1 MSLILLLLQRR
12 QSKICCRCSKD
23 ASRMLQVLE
32 AALPEHTANV
42 VLKAEA
48 KDEAVADA
56 EAETETETSTAATL
70 R

>member
-1 MSLILLLLQRR
+1 
-12 QSKICCRCSKD
+12 
-23 ASRMLQVLE
+23 MLQVLE

>member
-1 MSLILLLLQRR
+1 
-12 QSKICCRCSKD
+12 
-23 ASRMLQVLE
+23 MLQVLE
-32 AALPEHTANV
+32 AALPEQAANV